1 MGEMDLFE
9 AIRRRRSVRRYADTP
24 VDEAVLLRI
33 LEAARLAPSW
43 RNGQCWRFVVVRDRQ
58 TIQRLAREQPLRT
71 QINRWLQGAPVVV
84 VACADPLASGRR
96 GDQDFYLVDVGI
108 ALEHL
113 VLAATAEGLGTCWIG
128 ALDEESVRRI
138 LGIPGYIR
146 VVAMTPVGYPAE
158 DPGWFDRAVKAVAR
172 SKRRKPLEA
181 IVHWDRWGRQSPPP
195 PEDGGPASS
204 DGAEGGI

>member
-1 MGEMDLFE
+1 MDLYE

-24 VDEAVLLRI
+24 VEEATLLRI

-43 RNGQCWRFVVVRDRQ
+43 RNGQCWRFVVVREKE
-58 TIQRLAREQPLRT
+58 TIRRLAREQPLGY
-71 QINRWLQGAPVVV
+71 QINRWLESAPVVV
-84 VACADPLASGRR
+84 VACADPRFSGRR
-96 GDQDFYLVDVGI
+96 GDQDFYLVDVAI

-128 ALDEESVRRI
+128 ALDEGSIRRT
-138 LGIPGYIR
+138 LGIPGHIR

-172 SKRRKPLEA
+172 SKHRKPLEA
-181 IVHWDRWGRQSPPP
+181 IVHWDRWGQQSPPP
-195 PEDGGPASS
+195 QEGGGPVPM

>member
-1 MGEMDLFE
+1 MDLYE

-24 VDEAVLLRI
+24 VEEAKLLRI

-43 RNGQCWRFVVVRDRQ
+43 RNGQCWRFVVVRERE
-58 TIQRLAREQPLRT
+58 TIRRLAREQPLGY
-71 QINRWLQGAPVVV
+71 QINRWLERAPVVV
-84 VACADPLASGRR
+84 VACADPRASGRR
-96 GDQDFYLVDVGI
+96 GDQDFYLVDVAI

-128 ALDEESVRRI
+128 ALDEESIRRT
-138 LGIPGYIR
+138 LGIPDSIR

-172 SKRRKPLEA
+172 SKRRRPLPE
-181 IVHWDRWGRQSPPP
+181 IVHWDRWGQQSPPSSWS
-195 PEDGGPASS
+195 GGLSPL